1 MSAAR
6 DQIMY
11 LASEYA
17 DAKVAHSKA
26 VVEFAND
33 RAEYAPVPK
42 LAKKVTAAEKA
53 LRKAVESAVPAE
65 VK

>member
-1 MSAAR
+1 MSAAC

-17 DAKVAHSKA
+17 DAKAAHAVAVH
-26 VVEFAND
+26 EFGHD
-33 RAEYAPVPK
+33 RGEYAPVK
-42 LAKKVTAAEKA
+42 RHAKKVVAAEKA
-53 LRKAVESAVPAE
+53 LRKAVESAVHAE